1 MQTTSAEREQFRQ
14 GIRAFLQQHSS
25 EGDVRSL
32 MEEPV
37 GYDRTTWTQLA
48 EQLGLPAVLVPETV
62 GGQGLSLAE
71 MAVVV
76 AETGRSLLC
85 APVFSSSAVATTAL
99 LQASSGSGV
108 NGILTSLAAGSSIA
122 VLGAEDA
129 EANPVTA
136 TREAGEWQL
145 SGSKTRVLDGQIADL
160 LLVTAAI
167 GESIGLFVVPTS
179 VVGVTRSALSVL
191 DRTRKQS
198 RVTFADASAILL
210 DDDFAAGL
218 ARTLDLAAIL
228 AAAEL
233 LGVADRSLE
242 LAVDYALNREQF
254 GVVIGSFQAIKHL
267 LADSLAGVEQMR
279 AAVGAAAELA
289 ADDVSDQ
296 ELAEMASVV
305 KAYCSQTGPKVVET
319 LIQVLGGIGYTW
331 EHPAHLYLRRA
342 RSLQMLYGDHAF
354 HRRRLAAQFGL
365 MAA

>member
-1 MQTTSAEREQFRQ
+1 MQTTPAERQQFRE
-14 GIRAFLQQHSS
+14 GIRAFLEQHSS
-25 EGDVRSL
+25 EADVRRL

-37 GYDRTTWTQLA
+37 GYDRTTWTQVA
-48 EQLGLPAVLVPETV
+48 EQLGLPAVLVPEAV
-62 GGQGLSLAE
+62 GGQGLSFVE

-85 APVFSSSAVATTAL
+85 APVFSSAVATTAL
-99 LQASSGSGV
+99 LQASSGPGV
-108 NGILTSLAAGSSIA
+108 NGILSSLAAGSSIA
-122 VLGAEDA
+122 VLAVDDA
-129 EANPVTA
+129 DPSPVTA
-136 TREAGEWQL
+136 TRQAGQWHL

-160 LLVTAAI
+160 LLVTASI
-167 GESIGLFVVPTS
+167 GESIGLFVVPNS
-179 VVGVTRSALSVL
+179 VGGVTHTALSVL

-198 RVTFADASAILL
+198 RVTFTDASAILL

-218 ARTLDLAAIL
+218 ARTLDIAAIL

-289 ADDVSDQ
+289 SDDVSDRV
-296 ELAEMASVV
+296 LAEMASVV

-342 RSLQMLYGDHAF
+342 RSLQMVYGDAAF

-365 MAA
+365 TPA